1 MRKRIVKLVDKYE
14 LSGLKR
20 VICCA
25 ITPIIYGLG
34 FVIGYAKG
42 MFKALKNQRNKS

>member
-1 MRKRIVKLVDKYE
+1 MRKRIIELADKYE

-20 VICCA
+20 VIYCA
-25 ITPIIYGLG
+25 IAPIIYGLS

-42 MFKALKNQRNKS
+42 VFKTLKNQLNKS